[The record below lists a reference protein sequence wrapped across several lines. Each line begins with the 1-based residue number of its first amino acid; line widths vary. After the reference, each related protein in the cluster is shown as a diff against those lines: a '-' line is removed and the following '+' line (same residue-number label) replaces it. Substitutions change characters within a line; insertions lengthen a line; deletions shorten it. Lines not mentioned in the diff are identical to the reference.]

1 MKKNLSE
8 TQEKKTEPSKP
19 QSKKEY
25 LEIRLPSISFKDT
38 KINTYLVTAL
48 IIFAFFLGML
58 TNKVLSLEKALKT
71 QTTNNIDPTA
81 QINNNVLGNTDSA
94 PQVPTQPPPK
104 VDVAIGHLPTLGS
117 DKAKVTVIEFSDFQC
132 PYCVKFA
139 RDAYPQI
146 YDAYIK
152 TNKIKFAYR
161 HYPLVTIHTN
171 AQKAAEASECAN
183 EQNKFWDYHDLLF
196 KNQTTWSPQL
206 PANAAD
212 SFTGYAGQLGLNT
225 DQFRSCLDTD
235 KYKELVQG
243 DITDGYNAGV
253 DGTPTL
259 FINGWRIVGAVPFP
273 QIQKLIEQELKK

>member
-1 MKKNLSE
+1 MKEIEPL
-8 TQEKKTEPSKP
+8 KT

-38 KINTYLVTAL
+38 KINAYLVTAL
-48 IIFAFFLGML
+48 VIFAFFLGML
-58 TNKVLSLEKALKT
+58 TNKVLSLEKDLKT
-71 QTTNNIDPTA
+71 QTTNNTAPTD
-81 QINNNVLGNTDSA
+81 QVNNQLNNNVLGNTDNA
-94 PQVPTQPPPK
+94 LPNPALQRPTQPPLK

-117 DKAKVTVIEFSDFQC
+117 EKAKVTIVEFSDFEC

-139 RDAYPQI
+139 NEAYPQI

-161 HYPLVTIHTN
+161 HYPLTSIHEN

-183 EQNKFWDYHDLLF
+183 EQSKFWDYHDLLF
-196 KNQTTWSPQL
+196 KNQETWSPQT
-206 PANAAD
+206 PIDAAN
-212 SFTGYAGQLGLNT
+212 SFTDYAAQLGLNT

-235 KYKELVQG
+235 KYKGLVQE